1 MQDTMMWIVDRITR
15 FISHHTHD
23 PVRQAEDPS
32 GHYRMC
38 TMRLLLDEWWHGTRC
53 RLTHVLI
60 RGKQIYYKVTELT
73 NNLLLI
79 QLLMSLI
86 TLILPRNSWKRTLER
101 FCQNVSEL
109 VHSAH
114 QFQLNLV
121 DALSVEVVLHLYVLA
136 SAMKNRILTQGNR

>member
-1 MQDTMMWIVDRITR
+1 MVAWDTLPAHPRPYSWKTN
-15 FISHHTHD
+15 
-23 PVRQAEDPS
+23 
-32 GHYRMC
+32 
-38 TMRLLLDEWWHGTRC
+38 LLAC
-53 RLTHVLI
+53 N
-60 RGKQIYYKVTELT
+60 YKVTELT

-114 QFQLNLV
+114 QFQLNLATV
-121 DALSVEVVLHLYVLA
+121 DLLSVEVVLHLYVLA